1 MTVMEQI
8 RVSSS
13 RLSAAELAALQREQ
27 MQSTGAIDGMGF
39 IWRNLK
45 LIIGIA
51 LACAVLAL
59 LVTRYLPKYY
69 VAVSTVV
76 LERKDSR
83 PFESDAQL
91 KSQDR
96 DRSAAETE
104 MDIIVSRL
112 VMGRVADNLELIGN
126 PSFNKYLRGGDEGS
140 ADVFGAVSENLLRVL
155 SYLRVVTGGDAAKKV
170 DEKQPI
176 VGKDV
181 QRDEVISRLISHAA
195 VSREGES
202 LAVHISV
209 SDGNARM
216 AAKLADTVA
225 SEYLVVS
232 MEVKRQF
239 ANKAMQFLKERG
251 SQPFLTALRNEEVKL
266 QQSRSELTA
275 QFGLNHPQIQ
285 AVDARIATVKQMI
298 DSEIS
303 GIAEDLNNEA
313 ERPSARIVSSA
324 EVPTEPAYP
333 RTRVIVSAAFLGSA
347 LLSILALLVMEGMRT
362 AIRSGDQ
369 VMRLLNLPNLAYVP
383 MFRSVRQATK
393 LNPLREIVKS
403 PQSGFSEAMRMLY
416 LGCRLP
422 YSDKVRQAVMVTSCL
437 PAEGKTAISIGL
449 AATAAAD
456 GLRTA
461 LVDLDLHNYKIYG
474 NMGLQPSEF
483 TLEQFLV
490 GECELDSIVQASP
503 DLPLLKVIGLN
514 QRPFGPSSL
523 LNSERL
529 AHLAKQLRANFDM
542 IVFDTPPVLSVDDA
556 NWLAPMIDG
565 VIMTVAWD
573 KTTANELWEAASSL
587 RLNQAPLFGT
597 VINRV
602 DPRAQSRFGLG
613 GAAKYDKRSR
623 AYTDA

>member
-1 MTVMEQI
+1 MTTMEQL
-8 RVSSS
+8 RSNSS
-13 RLSAAELAALQREQ
+13 RLSARELATLQREQ
-27 MQSTGAIDGMGF
+27 SQSAGAIDGLGF
-39 IWRNLK
+39 IWRHLK
-45 LIIGIA
+45 LVVGIA
-51 LACAVLAL
+51 VLSAIAAWLITQNLSRYYIAV
-59 LVTRYLPKYY
+59 T
-69 VAVSTVV
+69 TVV
-76 LERKDSR
+76 LERKESR
-83 PFESDAQL
+83 PFETDAQL

-112 VMGRVADNLELIGN
+112 VMGRVVDKLELVDN
-126 PSFNKYLRGGDEGS
+126 PAFNGYLRSGRQESSGMFS
-140 ADVFGAVSENLLRVL
+140 AISDSINRVL
-155 SYLRVVTGGDAAKKV
+155 SYMQRMLSGEVRNDDSEKPPAV
-170 DEKQPI
+170 DEN
-176 VGKDV
+176 V
-181 QRDEVISRLISHAA
+181 QRDRVISTLISRTA

-202 LAVHISV
+202 LAVRIAV
-209 SDGNARM
+209 SDSNAKT

-225 SEYLVVS
+225 NEYLIVS

-239 ANKAMQFLKERG
+239 TNKAMQFLKERG

-266 QQSRSELTA
+266 QQSRAELA
-275 QFGLNHPQIQ
+275 AHFGVNHPQIQ
-285 AVDARIATVKQMI
+285 AIDARIATVKQMI
-298 DSEIS
+298 DVEIS

-313 ERPSARIVSSA
+313 ERPSARIMSRA
-324 EVPTEPAYP
+324 EIPTEPAYP
-333 RTRVIVSAAFLGSA
+333 RTRVIVSSTFLGSA
-347 LLSILALLVMEGMRT
+347 LLAILILLVMEGLRT

-369 VMRLLNLPNLAYVP
+369 VMRLINLPNLAYVP
-383 MFRSVRQATK
+383 MIRSVREATR
-393 LNPLREIVKS
+393 LNALREIIKH

-422 YSDKVRQAVMVTSCL
+422 HSDKVRQAVMVTSCL

-461 LVDLDLHNYKIYG
+461 LVDLDLHNFGIYG
-474 NMGLQPSEF
+474 NMGLQAPES

-490 GECELDSIVQASP
+490 GECELESIVQSSP
-503 DLPLLKVIGLN
+503 DLPLLRVIGLTR
-514 QRPFGPSSL
+514 RPFGPSSL

-529 AHLAKQLRANFDM
+529 AHLMKELRSKFDM

-565 VIMTVAWD
+565 AVLAIAWD

-602 DPRAQSRFGLG
+602 DPRVQSRFGLP
-613 GAAKYDKRSR
+613 GAAKYDKRTR
-623 AYTDA
+623 AYTEA